1 MFNVSEVTTL
11 MVRLRQARTLAIVAA
26 ATLAG
31 GAFATADAQ
40 QRGQPTPTTPRLV
53 VVNFRSVG
61 ADKGAGVAAADAARD
76 RLMREFSARSL
87 WVIPRKDIDTAL
99 KQSGYPTDEPL
110 NPNDARTLANLMRAD
125 EYVDG
130 VVLQQDGQYKV
141 EARLVLSRNL
151 DLAQPL
157 PVQTVSKPGDAGA
170 AIAKAVKDAR
180 EQLDSEK
187 ACYSAATANKNDEA
201 IAAGR
206 KAIEAYPQSTLGRL
220 CILNVLSRAKAAPDT
235 LLALAEEILAIDPRS
250 RAALGNAYEA
260 QKALGKNDEALNTL
274 VRLLAADPGNATVQT
289 AVVRELAL
297 SKKFDMADSVV
308 TAALEDNPREPD
320 LLRMAF
326 PVYIAAE
333 RWKKAAAVGEDVARV
348 DTAFATETFFPRLAA
363 AYVNDSQ
370 PQKAAEAIARG
381 VAKFPNSTALLVD
394 AADVYRQAGQLQQA
408 VSTLQRALQAN
419 PKAPGANLTLAQI
432 YVDMQQPDSAL
443 TTLRAAAAAGDSVA
457 LVAGIAAQI
466 GQQAFTASRES
477 KALSDYTRAV
487 SVLSLSDELYPNNKP
502 VMFVLGVSAHSAAIA
517 ELQAAQKD
525 NNCQMARDAK
535 QHFGIVS
542 RVMPAAGSVQPETAG
557 QIMAQ
562 MQEYSP
568 FADQMI
574 SSLCK

>member
-1 MFNVSEVTTL
+1 
-11 MVRLRQARTLAIVAA
+11 MVRLRQARTFAIIVAA
-26 ATLAG
+26 TVVSGGLSAAG
-31 GAFATADAQ
+31 AQ
-40 QRGQPTPTTPRLV
+40 QRGTPTPTTGRLV

-61 ADKGAGVAAADAARD
+61 GDKGAGVAAADAVRD

-87 WVIPRKDIDTAL
+87 WVIPRKDIDNAL

-130 VVLQQDGQYKV
+130 VVLQQGGEYKV

-187 ACYSAATANKNDEA
+187 ACYTAASGGEDAAA

-220 CILNVLSRAKAAPDT
+220 CILNVMSRAKASPDS
-235 LLALAEEILAIDPRS
+235 LLALSKEILAIDPRS
-250 RAALGNAYEA
+250 RPALGNAYEA
-260 QKALGKNDEALNTL
+260 EKALGQTDEALNTL
-274 VRLLAADPGNATVQT
+274 VRLLAADPGNTSVQT

-297 SKKFDMADSVV
+297 SKRFDMADSVV
-308 TAALEDNPREPD
+308 SAALEDNPGDAE

-333 RWKKAAAVGEDVARV
+333 RWKKAAAVGEDMARV
-348 DTAFATETFFPRLAA
+348 DTASATVTFFPRLAS
-363 AYVNDSQ
+363 AYIADSQ
-370 PQKAAEAIARG
+370 PQKASETIARG
-381 VAKFPNSTALLVD
+381 VAKFPNSPELLVD
-394 AADVYRQAGQLQQA
+394 AAGVYRQAGQLQQA
-408 VSTLQRALQAN
+408 VSTLQRALQSD
-419 PKAPGANLTLAQI
+419 PKAAGANLTLAQI

-443 TTLRAAAAAGDSVA
+443 NSLRAAAAAGDSVP

-477 KALSDYTRAV
+477 KSLDDYGRAVTFLALSD
-487 SVLSLSDELYPNNKP
+487 SLSPNNKP
-502 VMFVLGVSAHSAAIA
+502 VQFVLAVSAHSAAIA
-517 ELQAAQKD
+517 QLQAAQRE
-525 NNCQMARDAK
+525 NSCEMARDAK
-535 QHFGIVS
+535 ANFAIVA
-542 RVMPAAGSVQPETAG
+542 RAMPGGGSVDPNTAG

-574 SSLCK
+574 KSLCK

>member
-1 MFNVSEVTTL
+1 M
-11 MVRLRQARTLAIVAA
+11 
-26 ATLAG
+26 
-31 GAFATADAQ
+31 
-40 QRGQPTPTTPRLV
+40 
-53 VVNFRSVG
+53 NFRSVG
-61 ADKGAGVAAADAARD
+61 ADKGAGVSAADAARD

-130 VVLQQDGQYKV
+130 VVLQQPDGQYKV

-157 PVQTVSKPGDAGA
+157 PVQTVGKPSDAGS
-170 AIAKAVKDAR
+170 AIAKSVKEAR
-180 EQLDSEK
+180 EQLEHEK
-187 ACYSAATANKNDEA
+187 ACYSAATSGKNDEA

-235 LLALAEEILAIDPRS
+235 ILKLSEEILAIDPRS
-250 RAALGNAYEA
+250 RTALGNAYEA
-260 QKALGKNDEALNTL
+260 QKALGQNDQALNTL

-308 TAALEDNPREPD
+308 TAALEDNPGDAD

-326 PVYIAAE
+326 PVYLAAE
-333 RWKKAAAVGEDVARV
+333 RWKKAATVGEEIAKV
-348 DTAFATETFFPRLAA
+348 DTAFASESFFPRLAS
-363 AYVNDSQ
+363 AYVSDSQ

-381 VAKFPNSTALLVD
+381 VAKFPNSASLLVD
-394 AADVYRQAGQLQQA
+394 AAGVYRQAGQLQQA
-408 VSTLQRALQAN
+408 VSTLQRALQSN

-432 YVDMQQPDSAL
+432 YVDLQQPDSAL
-443 TTLRAAAAAGDSVA
+443 TALRSAAAAGDSVA
-457 LVAGIAAQI
+457 TVAGLAAQI
-466 GQQAFTASRES
+466 GNQAFQASRES
-477 KALSDYTRAV
+477 KALADYTRAV
-487 SVLSLSDELYPNNKP
+487 QFLSLADELNPNNKP
-502 VMFVLGVSAHSAAIA
+502 VMFVLGASAHSAAIA

-535 QHFGIVS
+535 EHFAIVG
-542 RVMPAAGSVQPETAG
+542 RVMPAAGSVQPDVAG
-557 QIMAQ
+557 QIMSQ

-574 SSLCK
+574 KSLCK

>member
-1 MFNVSEVTTL
+1 
-11 MVRLRQARTLAIVAA
+11 MVRLRHARTLAMMVAA
-26 ATLAG
+26 TMG
-31 GAFATADAQ
+31 SGAVSAVGAQ

-53 VVNFRSVG
+53 VVNFRAVG

-110 NPNDARTLANLMRAD
+110 NPNDARTLSNLMRAD

-130 VVLQQDGQYKV
+130 VVLQQGGEYKV

-157 PVQTVSKPGDAGA
+157 PVQTVSKPADAGA
-170 AIAKAVKDAR
+170 AIAKAVKEAR
-180 EQLDSEK
+180 EQLEDEK
-187 ACYSAATANKNDEA
+187 ACYSAASAGKDAEA
-201 IAAGR
+201 LAAGR
-206 KAIEAYPQSTLGRL
+206 KAIAAYPQSTLGRI
-220 CILNVLSRAKAAPDT
+220 CILNVLSRAQASPDSI
-235 LLALAEEILAIDPRS
+235 LALSEEILAIDPRS
-250 RAALGNAYEA
+250 RTALGRAYDA
-260 QKALGKNDEALNTL
+260 QKALGQNDQALNTL
-274 VRLLAADPGNATVQT
+274 VRLLAADPGNASVQT

-308 TAALEDNPREPD
+308 TAALEDNPSDPD

-326 PVYIAAE
+326 PVYLAAE

-348 DTAFATETFFPRLAA
+348 DTAFATETFFPRLAS

-381 VAKFPNSTALLVD
+381 VAKFPNSTTLLVD
-394 AADVYRQAGQLQQA
+394 AAGVYRQAGQLQQA

-443 TTLRAAAAAGDSVA
+443 GTLRAAAAAGDSIP

-466 GQQAFTASRES
+466 GNQAFQASRET
-477 KALSDYTRAV
+477 KALADYSRAV
-487 SVLSLSDELYPNNKP
+487 SFLSLSDELDPNNKP

-517 ELQAAQKD
+517 ELQAAQKESS
-525 NNCQMARDAK
+525 CQMAQDAK
-535 QHFGIVS
+535 AHFAIVT
-542 RVMPAAGSVQPETAG
+542 RVMPAAGSVSPETAG
-557 QIMAQ
+557 QILTQ
-562 MQEYSP
+562 VQEYSP
-568 FADQMI
+568 YAETMI
-574 SSLCK
+574 KSFCK

>member
-1 MFNVSEVTTL
+1 
-11 MVRLRQARTLAIVAA
+11 MVRLRQARTLAMMVAA
-26 ATLAG
+26 TVAG
-31 GAFATADAQ
+31 GALSTADAQ

-53 VVNFRSVG
+53 VVNFRAVG

-130 VVLQQDGQYKV
+130 VVLQQGSEYKV

-157 PVQTVSKPGDAGA
+157 PVQTVSKPADAGA

-180 EQLDSEK
+180 EQLDDEK
-187 ACYSAATANKNDEA
+187 ACYSAASAQKNDEA

-206 KAIEAYPQSTLGRL
+206 KAIAAYPQSTLGRL

-235 LLALAEEILAIDPRS
+235 LLALSEEILAIDPRS

-308 TAALEDNPREPD
+308 TAALEDNPSDPD

-326 PVYIAAE
+326 PVYLAAE

-348 DTAFATETFFPRLAA
+348 DTAFATETFFPRLAG

-381 VAKFPNSTALLVD
+381 VAKFPSSTALLVD

-443 TTLRAAAAAGDSVA
+443 TTLRAAAAAGDSVP

-466 GQQAFTASRES
+466 GQQAFNASRES
-477 KALSDYTRAV
+477 KSLSDYTRAV
-487 SVLSLSDELYPNNKP
+487 SFLSLSDELNPNNKP
-502 VMFVLGVSAHSAAIA
+502 VMFVLGASAHSLAIA
-517 ELQAAQKD
+517 ELQAAQKE

-535 QHFGIVS
+535 AHFAIVA
-542 RVMPAAGSVQPETAG
+542 RVMPGAGSVQPDVAG

-568 FADQMI
+568 FADTMI
-574 SSLCK
+574 KSLCK